1 MPQFGKRSRERLE
14 TCHDDIRVVME
25 MAIRLVD
32 FSILEG
38 RRSKYLQNL
47 YYSQGKSK
55 IKWPAG
61 NHNCYKMENG
71 VYVEDPD
78 GLSRAVDIAPW
89 PIDWN
94 DSKRFILVAGVILG
108 CAHALDIPMR
118 WGGDWNQDFKF
129 NESFVDMPH
138 FELRTA

>member
-1 MPQFGKRSRERLE
+1 MPKFGKTSRERLE

-25 MAIRLVD
+25 MAIRRVD

-38 RRSKYLQNL
+38 VRSRELQTL
-47 YYSQGKSK
+47 YYQQGKSK
-55 IKWPAG
+55 LQWPKSK
-61 NHNCYKMENG
+61 HNVVTPIEF
-71 VYVEDPD
+71 
-78 GLSRAVDIAPW
+78 SRAVDIAPW

-108 CAHALDIPMR
+108 CAHALDIKMR

-129 NESFVDMPH
+129 NQSFVDMPH
-138 FELRTA
+138 FELL

>member
-1 MPQFGKRSRERLE
+1 MAQFGKRSRAALE

-32 FSILEG
+32 FSALEG

-47 YYSQGKSK
+47 YFDQGKSH
-55 IKWPAG
+55 IKWPKG
-61 NHNCYKMENG
+61 KHNTWKEVNG
-71 VYVEDPD
+71 IIVEDEEA
-78 GLSRAVDIAPW
+78 LSNAIDIVPY

-94 DSKRFILVAGVILG
+94 DSKRFILLAGVVLG
-108 CAHALDIPMR
+108 CAHALDIKMR

-129 NESFVDMPH
+129 NQSFVDMPH
-138 FELRTA
+138 FELMGV